1 VDITNIGLYKSSE
14 QCGLIPAV
22 PTKTTTL
29 LPRNG
34 VCMSTEWYYTT
45 AGTQVGPVSDEQ
57 IKQMAADGTLR
68 PDDMVWNQSMEGWI
82 AASQVQELTF
92 GTTVQASPLHAQT
105 LSQSLAYE
113 APGSETCQ
121 VTPRSLELL
130 RLTRPWVL
138 TMSILMFIG
147 VGFMLVGALGM
158 LIIGIMGRGRDAA
171 IGFGAAAGYIAIA
184 ALFSLPPFFLAKYS
198 SRIRNL
204 MRLRRAVD
212 LEEALEAQKSYWKCL
227 GITTIVLVALY
238 IVGIVVVI
246 IVSLRK

>member
-1 VDITNIGLYKSSE
+1 
-14 QCGLIPAV
+14 
-22 PTKTTTL
+22 
-29 LPRNG
+29 
-34 VCMSTEWYYTT
+34 MSTEWYYTI
-45 AGTQVGPVSDEQ
+45 AGTQAGPVSDEQ
-57 IKQMAADGTLR
+57 IKQMAVDRTLG
-68 PDDMVWNQSMEGWI
+68 PDVMVWNQSMSAWMS
-82 AASQVQELTF
+82 ARQVPELTF
-92 GTTVQASPLHAQT
+92 GGASAQATPLHPPT

-113 APGSETCQ
+113 APGSENCQ

-138 TMSILMFIG
+138 TMTILMFIG

-158 LIIGIMGRGRDAA
+158 LIMGIMGRGRDAA
-171 IGFGAAAGYIAIA
+171 IGFGGAAGYVAFA

-227 GITTIVLVALY
+227 TITTIALVALY
-238 IVGIVVVI
+238 LVTVVVVI